1 MSALPEINLC
11 IVQPAGY
18 VHSLGLLDQARYFRH
33 QFRRLGASVSL
44 AKNRLRHDA
53 VNFVFG
59 AHLGFDPA
67 LCQRQ
72 TCIFVNLEQLGE
84 GGAKVSPEYLQ
95 LLATSAVV
103 DYDADNL
110 ASYAQDA
117 QDVPLVPFLYA
128 PYLTPAEPVP
138 LEERPI
144 DLLFYGSMNA
154 RRRAWLDRIE
164 ALGFNIAMFDA
175 PLYGPE
181 RDQYI
186 AQAKVVLNVPF
197 YETSRFEQARVSH
210 CLSLGTPVISE
221 RTELS
226 NPHPAFE
233 DTVLFLQGDELE
245 QFFSEDCGTPE
256 FYDTM
261 RAAVERFRSA
271 DPIEAYADLMGFA
284 RGYAGA
290 HKERRDNTAWQP
302 THIRLGAGDG
312 YQSGWLNIDVSAAA
326 QPDLLCDLSRPLA
339 LPATLSSPLAGPI
352 ELREGS
358 VERIHAGPLLAQA
371 ADLDTLMAQ
380 CLRLLQLGGEMDI
393 VLPAG
398 PGAMPAAGQRA
409 LDETSWLPYVDAFWS
424 IGWFTHRFELTG
436 LTWLDAEQRSCHK
449 ERANLLHLRLRKTET
464 TLQERTAARTL
475 QTDFGGVPDD
485 LPAVYCEAPPLW
497 ARAHAASDPQLHAV
511 SA

>member
-33 QFRRLGASVSL
+33 QFRRLGANVSL

-53 VNFVFG
+53 VNLVFG
-59 AHLGFDPA
+59 AHLGFDA
-67 LCQRQ
+67 AQCQRQ

-84 GGAKVSPEYLQ
+84 GGASVSSAYLQ
-95 LLATSAVV
+95 LLASSAVV
-103 DYDADNL
+103 DYDAGNL
-110 ASYAQDA
+110 AAYASDPN
-117 QDVPLVPFLYA
+117 DVPLVPFLYA
-128 PYLTPAEPVP
+128 PYLAPAEPVP

-154 RRRAWLDRIE
+154 RRRVWLDRIE

-181 RDQYI
+181 RDQMI

-221 RTELS
+221 RTEQS
-226 NPHPAFE
+226 QPHPAFE
-233 DTVLFLQGDELE
+233 DSVLFLQGDELE

-261 RAAVERFRSA
+261 RAAVARFRSA
-271 DPIEAYADLMGFA
+271 DPIEAYADLMGFV

-290 HKERRDNTAWQP
+290 HRERRDNTPWQP
-302 THIRLGAGDG
+302 THLQIGAGAG
-312 YQSGWLNIDVSAAA
+312 YQMGWLNIDIRSSA
-326 QPDLLCDLSRPLA
+326 QPDLLCDLSQPLA
-339 LPATLSSPLAGPI
+339 LPATLLSPIVGEVQLEA
-352 ELREGS
+352 GS
-358 VERIHAGPLLAQA
+358 VERIHAGELLAQV
-371 ADLDTLMAQ
+371 ADLDALMGQ
-380 CLRLLQLGGEMDI
+380 CLRLLRTEGEMTLT
-393 VLPAG
+393 LPAG
-398 PGAMPAAGQRA
+398 PGAT
-409 LDETSWLPYVDAFWS
+409 LDEHTWLPHTAAFWS
-424 IGWFTHRFELTG
+424 LGWFAHRFEITALAWMDT
-436 LTWLDAEQRSCHK
+436 DRRHCDKA
-449 ERANLLHLRLRKTET
+449 RATSLHLTLRKVET
-464 TLQERTAARTL
+464 TLQERMAARTL
-475 QTDFGGVPDD
+475 QADFGGLPDD
-485 LPAVYCEAPPLW
+485 LPELPWQRP
-497 ARAHAASDPQLHAV
+497 HAEPALHSLHAV